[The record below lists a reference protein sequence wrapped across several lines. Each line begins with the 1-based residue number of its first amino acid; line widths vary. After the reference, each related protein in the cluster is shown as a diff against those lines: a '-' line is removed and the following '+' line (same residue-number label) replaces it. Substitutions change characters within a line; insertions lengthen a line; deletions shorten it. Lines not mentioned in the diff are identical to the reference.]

1 MGLIQYIKD
10 TQGELSHVAWPTR
23 VQTIVFT
30 VLVILLSA
38 FISLYLGVF
47 DYLFTTGLG
56 EVVGRLPQ
64 SAPAIELEGVETE
77 PVIETSLDGEPTDI
91 NVTTEQ

>member
-10 TQGELSHVAWPTR
+10 TQGELKHVAWPTR

-30 VLVILLSA
+30 VLVIILSA

-56 EVVGRLPQ
+56 EVVNQLPQ
-64 SAPAIELEGVETE
+64 SAPAAEIEGVDFE
-77 PVIETSLDGEPTDI
+77 PVIETSLDGEATDI
-91 NVTTEQ
+91 NVTTE

>member
-38 FISLYLGVF
+38 FVSLYLGFF

-56 EVVGRLPQ
+56 EVVSRLPQ
-64 SAPAIELEGVETE
+64 ATPEIPFEQSIELSTTT
-77 PVIETSLDGEPTDI
+77 ISTS
-91 NVTTEQ
+91 TEQ

>member
-10 TQGELSHVAWPTR
+10 TQGELNHVAWPTR
-23 VQTIVFT
+23 VQTIVYT

-38 FISLYLGVF
+38 FVSLYLGLF

-56 EVVGRLPQ
+56 EVVERLPQ
-64 SAPAIELEGVETE
+64 AAQEIPFESDLEISTTT
-77 PVIETSLDGEPTDI
+77 ISTTTS
-91 NVTTEQ
+91 Q